1 MKRAFAAVVACAV
14 VVACGGVQTSLP
26 GSSQVSTLTTEQMRQ
41 LCRDRQKY
49 FETAY
54 TTADR
59 KTFSCNIGAVV
70 VGAFS
75 SAFGGLD
82 AGIGACQMAFTDCEA
97 GKGTVVGDGGTSDP
111 CAMVMADTSCT
122 ATVTDFNACYAEQI
136 ETLRPYT
143 KTNQCASLA
152 TSDGGSPTSTKTTT
166 CDKIA
171 PSCER
176 AKTFQW

>member
-1 MKRAFAAVVACAV
+1 MKRVLAAVVACA

-26 GSSQVSTLTTEQMRQ
+26 GNSQVSTLSTDQMRQ

-49 FETAY
+49 FESAY

-59 KTFSCNIGAVV
+59 KTFGCNLGAVI
-70 VGAFS
+70 GGAIASAFS
-75 SAFGGLD
+75 GVD
-82 AGIGACQMAFTDCEA
+82 AGIAACQMTFTDCEA
-97 GKGTVVGDGGTSDP
+97 GKGSTAADGGTSDA
-111 CAMVMADTSCT
+111 CAMVMADATCT
-122 ATVTDFNACYAEQI
+122 ATVADFNSCYAEQV

-143 KTNQCASLA
+143 KTSQCASLA
-152 TSDGGSPTSTKTTT
+152 TADGGSPTATKTTT